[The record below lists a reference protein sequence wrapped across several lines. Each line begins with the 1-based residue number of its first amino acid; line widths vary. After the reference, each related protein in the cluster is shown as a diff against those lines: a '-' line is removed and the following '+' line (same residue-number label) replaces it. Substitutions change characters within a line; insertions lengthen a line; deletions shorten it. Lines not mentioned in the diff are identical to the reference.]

1 MRLPKAVALQGP
13 NRWNPRR
20 RLAKAEEYLY
30 ASLFLPNDTM
40 TTLGALRSLPPADA
54 SPWEPHHSG
63 MASRAF
69 RRYPCTMEE
78 PLIPAATLTVDA
90 DRTILVNH
98 MRTSDSVALWT
109 FGAGAVM
116 QSLAQRGAL

>member
-1 MRLPKAVALQGP
+1 
-13 NRWNPRR
+13 
-20 RLAKAEEYLY
+20 
-30 ASLFLPNDTM
+30 
-40 TTLGALRSLPPADA
+40 
-54 SPWEPHHSG
+54 
-63 MASRAF
+63 
-69 RRYPCTMEE
+69 MEE

-109 FGAGAVM
+109 FAAGAVM